1 MSHQY
6 SGQPLA
12 PTPPEN
18 YERFFVPYIG
28 APLAD
33 DLIDDAELKPGE
45 QVLDVACGTG
55 VVARLAS
62 HRVGP
67 EGAVVGVDVNPGML
81 AVARTVH
88 PTNPTIEWHQAS
100 AERMPLPDERFDA
113 VLCQMGLQFME
124 DPLGALG
131 EMRRVLKE
139 GGRLILNVPGPAPSM
154 FKVFARSMGRHIA
167 PEAAGFA
174 LGVFS
179 LHDIDGIHGLMAE
192 AGFPE
197 ARAAART
204 RTLHLPPSQDFLWQ
218 YVFSTPLAGVVSKA
232 DDNAR
237 AALEREVVENWREF
251 EEDDGMSLSLRVV
264 TVSAQK

>member
-1 MSHQY
+1 MSRQHF
-6 SGQPLA
+6 GQSLA

-18 YERFFVPYIG
+18 YERFFVPSIG
-28 APLAD
+28 APLAE

-45 QVLDVACGTG
+45 QILDVACGTG
-55 VVARLAS
+55 IVARLAS
-62 HRVGP
+62 QRVGP
-67 EGAVVGVDVNPGML
+67 DGAVVGVDVSPEML
-81 AVARTVH
+81 AVARTIH
-88 PTNPTIEWHQAS
+88 PTNPTIEWHQAG
-100 AERMPLPDERFDA
+100 AEKMPLTDGRFDA

-131 EMRRVLKE
+131 EMRRVMKE

-154 FKVFARSMGRHIA
+154 FEIFARSMGRHIA

-174 LGVFS
+174 LQVFA

-192 AGFPE
+192 AGFAG

-218 YVFSTPLAGVVSKA
+218 YVFSTPLAGIVSKA
-232 DDNAR
+232 DDNAK
-237 AALEREVVENWREF
+237 AALESEVVENWREF

-264 TVSAQK
+264 TVSARK